1 MIKPFEIS
9 MLDELMHIWLE
20 VNIETHSFIPEK
32 YWKDNFASTKRLL
45 PEAEVWVYEE
55 EKEIRGFIGI
65 TDKSYIAGLFVLP
78 QYRSEGIGGAL
89 LERCKQL
96 YPILELNV
104 YLKNEMAV
112 RFYKKHGFSVE
123 QETEDSKTHEKEYL
137 MRWKK
142 P

>member
-1 MIKPFEIS
+1 MT
-9 MLDELMHIWLE
+9 IWLE
-20 VNIETHSFIPEK
+20 ANIEAHSFIPEK
-32 YWKDNFASTKRLL
+32 YWKDNFASTKKLV
-45 PEAEVWVYEE
+45 PEAEILVYED
-55 EKEIRGFIGI
+55 KDVIKGFIGV
-65 TDKSYIAGLFVLP
+65 TDKHHIAGLFVLNK
-78 QYRSEGIGGAL
+78 YRDGGIGGAL